1 MTLAEK
7 ILALRTER
15 SLSQGD
21 LAEKLDVS
29 RQSVSKWET
38 GQSVPELDKLIKLA
52 DLFGVSVDQLV
63 REGDPPKPAVE
74 TPPAAQPQIVYVERP
89 GRRLTAVQILGVVCT
104 AGGAGLSLVWAVTDN
119 AELLIIAMAILAA
132 GLPLLLAKKHPFLL
146 FGWLVWAVGYLF
158 LCTPAIMGPVMG
170 AWQPFSGLVMSWRWL
185 MADGALGGNILLVIL
200 FFLLAYGALSVL
212 AILLPAA
219 TIRLAWKRWKVRR
232 EHAPA

>member
-15 SLSQGD
+15 NLSQGD

-38 GQSVPELDKLIKLA
+38 GQSVPELDKLIRLA
-52 DLFGVSVDQLV
+52 DVFGVSVDQLV
-63 REGDPPKPAVE
+63 REGDPPKPPVE
-74 TPPAAQPQIVYVERP
+74 TPSAAQPQIVYVERSSR
-89 GRRLTAVQILGVVCT
+89 GLTAVQILGVVCT
-104 AGGAGLSLVWAVTDN
+104 AGGAGLCIMGDD
-119 AELLIIAMAILAA
+119 ELFLIGMVVLIA

-158 LCTPAIMGPVMG
+158 LCTPAIMGPDLG
-170 AWQPFSGLVMSWRWL
+170 AWQPFTGLAWAWRWL
-185 MADGALGGNILLVIL
+185 MADGALGGSILLMCL
-200 FFLLAYGALSVL
+200 LFLLAYGALSVL
-212 AILLPAA
+212 AVLLPAA